1 MVKFP
6 EEKISSLDIDTGRG
20 SPSMTWRLSVN
31 GGFSAAHRLV
41 GSGGK
46 CESMHGHNFRVVLT
60 VEGERLDGSG
70 MVVDFGV
77 LKGILNSVLSG
88 LDHIDLNEN
97 PAFAGNSPSSEN
109 IARFIFRETAK
120 ELAIPHVQ
128 VRSVTVS
135 ESDTASATY
144 FPEKKEV

>member
-1 MVKFP
+1 
-6 EEKISSLDIDTGRG
+6 
-20 SPSMTWRLSVN
+20 MTWRLSVS

-60 VEGERLDGSG
+60 VEGKRLDGSG

-77 LKGILNSVLSG
+77 LKKVLNSVLGG
-88 LDHIDLNEN
+88 LDHTDLNEN
-97 PAFAGNSPSSEN
+97 SAFSGDSPSSEN
-109 IARFIFRETAK
+109 IARYICREAAK
-120 ELAIPHVQ
+120 ELPFPHVQ

-144 FPEKKEV
+144 FPKGE